1 MSKAK
6 GKSSERER
14 DAPPA
19 TASITFADISSLLSS
34 HKEALSAEFKLSFES
49 LNSTLDS
56 INSTM
61 TDHGQRI
68 CSLEDNA
75 TASDARL
82 LQVEKVCANLQKEN
96 ETLRAKVVDLE
107 GRSRRQNIRI
117 VGLPE
122 DIEGPR
128 PSSFF
133 SKLLTEV
140 FGKDTLPSL
149 PEIDRAHRTLAPKP
163 APGSRPRPVI
173 LRFHRF
179 QEKDLIIREAR
190 KRGALSYQGHRIR
203 FYDDYSPEVVKQRGE
218 YSGAMTELYKRGYKP
233 ALLFPAK
240 LRITLPNGDKKWLPS
255 AADAAKFVQDLG
267 QD

>member
-1 MSKAK
+1 
-6 GKSSERER
+6 
-14 DAPPA
+14 PA
-19 TASITFADISSLLSS
+19 TASITIADISSLLSS
-34 HKEALSAEFKLSFES
+34 QKEALSAEFKLSFES

-56 INSTM
+56 NATM
-61 TDHGQRI
+61 TYHGQRI
-68 CSLEDNA
+68 CSLEDN
-75 TASDARL
+75 
-82 LQVEKVCANLQKEN
+82 VEKVCANLQKEN
-96 ETLRAKVVDLE
+96 EMLRAKVVDLE

-122 DIEGPR
+122 HIEGPR

-140 FGKDTLPSL
+140 LGKDTLPSP
-149 PEIDRAHRTLAPKP
+149 PEIARAHRTLAPKP

-218 YSGAMTELYKRGYKP
+218 YSGAMTELHKRRYKP

-255 AADAAKFVQDLG
+255 AAA
-267 QD
+267 